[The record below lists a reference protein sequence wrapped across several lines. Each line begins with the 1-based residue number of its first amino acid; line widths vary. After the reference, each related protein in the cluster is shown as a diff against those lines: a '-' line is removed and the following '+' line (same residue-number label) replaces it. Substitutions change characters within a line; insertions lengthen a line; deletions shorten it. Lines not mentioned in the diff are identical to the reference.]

1 MGLLNQ
7 LEQLIL
13 QELSKSQILKESVQ
27 IQLEEYMNIWL
38 GNT

>member
-27 IQLEEYMNIWL
+27 IQLEE
-38 GNT
+38 